1 MLVLNQIIRY
11 GLLYR
16 LKEFF
21 VLIHFLIQSYPGN
34 LKIQGKKTLKGKKKG
49 GSLVSGDM

>member
-34 LKIQGKKTLKGKKKG
+34 LKIQGEKNFKRKEEGR
-49 GSLVSGDM
+49 VSGDR